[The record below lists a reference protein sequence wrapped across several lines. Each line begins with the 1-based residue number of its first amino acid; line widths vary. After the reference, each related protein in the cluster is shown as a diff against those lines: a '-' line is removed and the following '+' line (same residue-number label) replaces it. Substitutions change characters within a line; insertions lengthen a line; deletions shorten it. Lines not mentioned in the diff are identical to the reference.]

1 MSLLIIFGIGAGI
14 GLAMS
19 LARRVGEALAF
30 VLVAAGIIG
39 AMVGGILA
47 PRLLGSTTF
56 KPDNFDGGLALWAC
70 AGAVMFVAGLTAID
84 WLTSSRR

>member
-1 MSLLIIFGIGAGI
+1 MGLLIIFGIGAGI

-30 VLVAAGIIG
+30 VLVAVGIIG

-56 KPDNFDGGLALWAC
+56 QPDNFDGDLALWAC

-84 WLTSSRR
+84 WLASSRR

>member
-1 MSLLIIFGIGAGI
+1 MGLLIIFGIGAGI

-19 LARRVGEALAF
+19 LARRVGKALAF

-47 PRLLGSTTF
+47 PPLLGCPAF
-56 KPDNFDGGLALWAC
+56 KPDDFDGALALWAC
-70 AGAVMFVAGLTAID
+70 TGAMLFVAGLTAID
-84 WLTSSRR
+84 WLTSSRV